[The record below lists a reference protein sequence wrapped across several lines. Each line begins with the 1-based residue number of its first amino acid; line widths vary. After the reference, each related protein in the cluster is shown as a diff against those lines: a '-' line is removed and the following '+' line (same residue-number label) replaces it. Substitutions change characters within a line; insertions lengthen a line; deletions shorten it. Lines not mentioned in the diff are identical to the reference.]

1 VGETAPPEQREVES
15 AVPAFAVVRDE
26 VVPLGIGPSLDH
38 LHERVQQR
46 PLAVDHH
53 DLRAAGVAVG
63 ERPFERCRVG
73 VASPG
78 LEDEPRAGRG
88 VDPHDGEPGVG
99 ANSRGLDVEREWRQV
114 THQRCL
120 GGGIAFTSWGPVP
133 ERPIRAS
140 VRRGPFYRLAV
151 TCTQSSGM
159 SHTTDRTD
167 GDLVGEVLSVAD
179 LLAEPQLAQV
189 YAYLAREG
197 EATVRTII
205 DELEVAQG
213 TAYSYV
219 NRLVDAG
226 VLEVTRDEQPRRYTA
241 REIDLTVTGAD
252 GERTYTITPALID
265 AVGRRTTD
273 GDIDTHIDRY
283 GVAGLATALTYAVAR
298 ERGETTHRLMA
309 RDLDISPL
317 AAEIILQALH
327 PVVHAHHD
335 IAATGASL
343 DALDDDTADDA

>member
-1 VGETAPPEQREVES
+1 
-15 AVPAFAVVRDE
+15 
-26 VVPLGIGPSLDH
+26 
-38 LHERVQQR
+38 
-46 PLAVDHH
+46 
-53 DLRAAGVAVG
+53 
-63 ERPFERCRVG
+63 
-73 VASPG
+73 
-78 LEDEPRAGRG
+78 
-88 VDPHDGEPGVG
+88 
-99 ANSRGLDVEREWRQV
+99 
-114 THQRCL
+114 
-120 GGGIAFTSWGPVP
+120 
-133 ERPIRAS
+133 
-140 VRRGPFYRLAV
+140 
-151 TCTQSSGM
+151 M

-213 TAYSYV
+213 TAYTYV

-317 AAEIILQALH
+317 AAEIILQALR